1 MEEKK
6 NNKGLI
12 WLIVILIIL
21 VLGLVGYI
29 VYDKLVL
36 ENTKEKNTIS
46 TTTTTIESEKIKNKF
61 TLNNFPTVNDN
72 NVIVYG
78 DIFDIAKEN
87 LIEEQFKIFEKW
99 TDFENLTFTINNNNN
114 NFNLSCNEYNTE
126 YETCFSK
133 KVMINDN
140 IELFFSDYADY
151 TGLYLLITDKYYV
164 TQSGND
170 IGTGN
175 ISIYDRQGK
184 LVKEIP
190 DIVYNYYYEEN
201 IIQSQIKIV
210 DKKLYYVVDENCN
223 FVLKYLDLENNF
235 KDYTIENFNAEGQGW
250 C

>member
-1 MEEKK
+1 M
-6 NNKGLI
+6 L
-12 WLIVILIIL
+12 
-21 VLGLVGYI
+21 
-29 VYDKLVL
+29 
-36 ENTKEKNTIS
+36 
-46 TTTTTIESEKIKNKF
+46 
-61 TLNNFPTVNDN
+61 
-72 NVIVYG
+72 
-78 DIFDIAKEN
+78 
-87 LIEEQFKIFEKW
+87 
-99 TDFENLTFTINNNNN
+99 
-114 NFNLSCNEYNTE
+114 
-126 YETCFSK
+126 
-133 KVMINDN
+133 
-140 IELFFSDYADY
+140 
-151 TGLYLLITDKYYV
+151 
-164 TQSGND
+164 QSGND